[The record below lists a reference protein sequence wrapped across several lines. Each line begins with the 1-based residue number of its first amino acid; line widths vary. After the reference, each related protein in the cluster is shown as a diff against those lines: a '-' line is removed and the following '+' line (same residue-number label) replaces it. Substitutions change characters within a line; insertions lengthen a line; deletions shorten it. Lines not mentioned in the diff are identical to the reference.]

1 MINRIHTIWVFMEFE
16 AERQC
21 ETERSNNHIN
31 YYAISMHRVASKCQ
45 LLRVDSGDRVMN
57 NIGNILFSWD
67 LHFSGIGRK
76 YICLIG
82 NK

>member
-1 MINRIHTIWVFMEFE
+1 MEFE
-16 AERQC
+16 AQS

-31 YYAISMHRVASKCQ
+31 YYAISMHGVASKCQ
-45 LLRVDSGDRVMN
+45 LLSVDSGDRVMN

-67 LHFSGIGRK
+67 LRFSGIDRK